1 MFADRELNISPT
13 GKLCKCPLD
22 STYCAY
28 NDASISTTTK
38 VDIIENLRNISPN
51 ALLESST
58 PYSDLTGKKHVEG
71 KKIRRPLNSFM
82 VWSHHRR
89 LKSQMQASQNHSQ
102 LSKVLGNVWNT
113 LDPRKK
119 ECYKQIAHWLH
130 VMHVW
135 EFPDYKY
142 CPQKKEK
149 NQDGKQVHS
158 CNVPSVS
165 TTNRV
170 SPIPANYNLSAPG
183 TCSIAPV
190 QQTRNSK
197 FLQIPRNL
205 STASTYSNNGS
216 VPSMR
221 CNGSSQMSLAYDATL
236 VAKPYS
242 AASSTSHVERVTPN
256 EAEIIKRIV
265 AYLKDTSVTEYEPSM
280 TSLAAVP
287 SAKPEQPQ
295 IQQNAAIKQALLG
308 TSAPKFGLQNINNMN
323 ADYQHPTQ
331 KRRRFEMPRIRVA
344 IPPQNQQQRPDDL
357 ALLNALPSNDPD
369 LDRIINGIIELENI
383 QNFDYNFFGIPPP
396 SLRFEQQAVSVDQ
409 QPAPAHETTCGNG
422 FEQMSPVLLQP
433 SSMPTT
439 ILDVLCSNRLHAT
452 VASLT
457 AGRLEQTIEIAE
469 SLVSADSGLGGDDE
483 AQITSMMLQQNMY
496 QAQSSAA
503 KAGRKRKIV
512 EYEDQKFSSPV
523 QLTLFKNDCTIRQLH
538 NRHVTRN
545 PTVQIKRKDNRAIS
559 WAFEF
564 NGMDTWPAT
573 HSNES
578 SFASLARCSRA
589 ARNSEIN
596 GIDNSEVANC
606 KVSKNSM
613 LYSKARIV
621 LPHIVLV
628 ISTCLYIVI
637 GAVVFVKLEQ
647 SFELE
652 HKLAASR
659 RLRAVQN
666 NVLEQLWSSTIN
678 QSLSDLE
685 FDSISQSEIEKMVKS
700 TFYAFKEGIRAKDMG
715 RNYSSLSWSLRSA
728 LLFSTTLIT
737 TVGYGNLAPTTFW
750 GRLFCIFYACIGI
763 PLSLV
768 TVGNFS
774 KFSVD
779 LLSSIYLS
787 LSVWIKSFWKC
798 WKQKYLPYRCS
809 FECKQPSTIL
819 QNADNH
825 FQSGECTDAS
835 ISKNIRDELDVES
848 ETSAKAPPLFLILIL
863 LLFVGICAA
872 FFHQF
877 HFWQYWDSF
886 YYCAVTALTIG
897 FGDLVPNA
905 DDQSLIFTLLFIFF
919 GLIISTMCI
928 DSMGTHYIQKIHYF
942 GRNIYNLSNVLGG
955 KADSFK
961 EWIRQMHG
969 LKDKYGLTEEM
980 IQQIIAK
987 SDLNTLTD
995 SARYQHSFVPDGHS
1009 YMHYIDQ

>member
-1 MFADRELNISPT
+1 MLP
-13 GKLCKCPLD
+13 
-22 STYCAY
+22 
-28 NDASISTTTK
+28 ISTRQQLLCCNSCT
-38 VDIIENLRNISPN
+38 VNCNRANCELR
-51 ALLESST
+51 T
-58 PYSDLTGKKHVEG
+58 
-71 KKIRRPLNSFM
+71 
-82 VWSHHRR
+82 
-89 LKSQMQASQNHSQ
+89 
-102 LSKVLGNVWNT
+102 
-113 LDPRKK
+113 
-119 ECYKQIAHWLH
+119 
-130 VMHVW
+130 
-135 EFPDYKY
+135 
-142 CPQKKEK
+142 
-149 NQDGKQVHS
+149 
-158 CNVPSVS
+158 
-165 TTNRV
+165 
-170 SPIPANYNLSAPG
+170 
-183 TCSIAPV
+183 
-190 QQTRNSK
+190 
-197 FLQIPRNL
+197 
-205 STASTYSNNGS
+205 
-216 VPSMR
+216 
-221 CNGSSQMSLAYDATL
+221 
-236 VAKPYS
+236 
-242 AASSTSHVERVTPN
+242 
-256 EAEIIKRIV
+256 
-265 AYLKDTSVTEYEPSM
+265 
-280 TSLAAVP
+280 
-287 SAKPEQPQ
+287 
-295 IQQNAAIKQALLG
+295 
-308 TSAPKFGLQNINNMN
+308 
-323 ADYQHPTQ
+323 
-331 KRRRFEMPRIRVA
+331 
-344 IPPQNQQQRPDDL
+344 
-357 ALLNALPSNDPD
+357 
-369 LDRIINGIIELENI
+369 
-383 QNFDYNFFGIPPP
+383 
-396 SLRFEQQAVSVDQ
+396 
-409 QPAPAHETTCGNG
+409 
-422 FEQMSPVLLQP
+422 LLQ
-433 SSMPTT
+433 
-439 ILDVLCSNRLHAT
+439 
-452 VASLT
+452 
-457 AGRLEQTIEIAE
+457 
-469 SLVSADSGLGGDDE
+469 
-483 AQITSMMLQQNMY
+483 
-496 QAQSSAA
+496 
-503 KAGRKRKIV
+503 
-512 EYEDQKFSSPV
+512 YEDQEFSSPV

-606 KVSKNSM
+606 KISKNSM

-685 FDSISQSEIEKMVKS
+685 FNNISQSEIEKMVKS

-768 TVGNFS
+768 TV
-774 KFSVD
+774 
-779 LLSSIYLS
+779 
-787 LSVWIKSFWKC
+787 
-798 WKQKYLPYRCS
+798 
-809 FECKQPSTIL
+809 
-819 QNADNH
+819 
-825 FQSGECTDAS
+825 
-835 ISKNIRDELDVES
+835 
-848 ETSAKAPPLFLILIL
+848 
-863 LLFVGICAA
+863 A

>member
-1 MFADRELNISPT
+1 MDILAHATKKIDGVLWQLKKKRRQ
-13 GKLCKCPLD
+13 KLCKCPAD
-22 STYCAY
+22 SVYCAY
-28 NDASISTTTK
+28 NESPLGISEM
-38 VDIIENLRNISPN
+38 DIIENFRKLSAS
-51 ALLESST
+51 ALLSSVT
-58 PYSDLTGKKHVEG
+58 PYSDLTGITHGDGQKVK
-71 KKIRRPLNSFM
+71 RPLNSFM
-82 VWSHHRR
+82 LWAHQRR
-89 LKSQMQASQNHSQ
+89 LYYQRQGNQNNTELSKLLGKEWQKLDYHTKRCYAELAEQLRLMHIREFPNYKYRPQRKPKDKQ
-102 LSKVLGNVWNT
+102 LSKKILN
-113 LDPRKK
+113 RQMHMQ
-119 ECYKQIAHWLH
+119 KQL
-130 VMHVW
+130 
-135 EFPDYKY
+135 
-142 CPQKKEK
+142 
-149 NQDGKQVHS
+149 
-158 CNVPSVS
+158 S
-165 TTNRV
+165 TTYSV
-170 SPIPANYNLSAPG
+170 PLIPATYNQSAPG
-183 TCSIAPV
+183 TYSTAIAESE
-190 QQTRNSK
+190 QAARS
-197 FLQIPRNL
+197 FL
-205 STASTYSNNGS
+205 SAASTYNNAS
-216 VPSMR
+216 VENTGNVSCAM
-221 CNGSSQMSLAYDATL
+221 NLANN
-236 VAKPYS
+236 
-242 AASSTSHVERVTPN
+242 AASTSSHGHAALNTAAKDVTPN
-256 EAEIIKRIV
+256 EAEIIKRIED
-265 AYLKDTSVTEYEPSM
+265 YLKDTSPIQYGPSKT
-280 TSLAAVP
+280 TSWAEMFG
-287 SAKPEQPQ
+287 EQPQ
-295 IQQNAAIKQALLG
+295 TQQNAAIKQALLG
-308 TSAPKFGLQNINNMN
+308 APAPANGISIHKLQRMDYQNHGKTSSVYG
-323 ADYQHPTQ
+323 QHPTQ
-331 KRRRFEMPRIRVA
+331 NLKMGKRLGMPHIRVA
-344 IPPQNQQQRPDDL
+344 ISKRNAPQVLRQQHPTQPL
-357 ALLNALPSNDPD
+357 NDPD
-369 LDRIINGIIELENI
+369 FDRIINHIIELEDIENDRKKRRI
-383 QNFDYNFFGIPPP
+383 SNGFEFFEELPI
-396 SLRFEQQAVSVDQ
+396 SFEQQPV
-409 QPAPAHETTCGNG
+409 PAHETTCYAVS
-422 FEQMSPVLLQP
+422 EQLPPVLLQP
-433 SSMPTT
+433 TF
-439 ILDVLCSNRLHAT
+439 LDVVSSNRLHAT

-457 AGRLEQTIEIAE
+457 AETEQMVGITE
-469 SLVSADSGLGGDDE
+469 SPTSFDSGLCVEEKPGDATKLLHE
-483 AQITSMMLQQNMY
+483 MLHMSMY
-496 QAQSSAA
+496 QSSTIGDNCRTVYSHVVKDPLHSCYVCFSEAL
-503 KAGRKRKIV
+503 AGI
-512 EYEDQKFSSPV
+512 
-523 QLTLFKNDCTIRQLH
+523 
-538 NRHVTRN
+538 
-545 PTVQIKRKDNRAIS
+545 
-559 WAFEF
+559 
-564 NGMDTWPAT
+564 
-573 HSNES
+573 S
-578 SFASLARCSRA
+578 SFNFIYLLM
-589 ARNSEIN
+589 
-596 GIDNSEVANC
+596 
-606 KVSKNSM
+606 K
-613 LYSKARIV
+613 KARIV

-652 HKLAASR
+652 HKLAALR
-659 RLRAVQN
+659 RLKAVQN

-678 QSLSDLE
+678 KSLSDLE
-685 FDSISQSEIEKMVKS
+685 FNNISQSEIERMVKS
-700 TFYAFKEGIRAKDMG
+700 TFYAFKEGIKAKDMD
-715 RNYSSLSWSLRSA
+715 RNYSSLSWTLRSA

-774 KFSVD
+774 KFFVD

-798 WKQKYLPYRCS
+798 WQQKYLPHRCS

-863 LLFVGICAA
+863 LLFVGICAT

>member
-1 MFADRELNISPT
+1 LYGYVRLIRVTSSETYAFENCCSLIQMDIVTYAEKKLKGVLWQMIKNKRKNVT
-13 GKLCKCPLD
+13 G
-22 STYCAY
+22 TMHA
-28 NDASISTTTK
+28 
-38 VDIIENLRNISPN
+38 
-51 ALLESST
+51 
-58 PYSDLTGKKHVEG
+58 EG
-71 KKIRRPLNSFM
+71 ERIKRPVNNFM
-82 VWSHHRR
+82 LWAHQRR
-89 LKSQMQASQNHSQ
+89 LEYQSQGNQNNAE
-102 LSKVLGNVWNT
+102 LSKRLGKEWQQ
-113 LDPRKK
+113 LDYRTKQ
-119 ECYKQIAHWLH
+119 CYAELAEQLRL
-130 VMHVW
+130 MHIR
-135 EFPDYKY
+135 EYPNYKY
-142 CPQKKEK
+142 CPQRKPKDKQLSKK
-149 NQDGKQVHS
+149 QMQMQKQMHS
-158 CNVPSVS
+158 HNMPSTSTAGNVSL
-165 TTNRV
+165 
-170 SPIPANYNLSAPG
+170 IPATDNLSAPG
-183 TCSIAPV
+183 TY
-190 QQTRNSK
+190 
-197 FLQIPRNL
+197 
-205 STASTYSNNGS
+205 STASLAMTESEQAEYS
-216 VPSMR
+216 
-221 CNGSSQMSLAYDATL
+221 LL
-236 VAKPYS
+236 S
-242 AASSTSHVERVTPN
+242 AASTYNNASKEISNNVPCTMNLANSGTSMSSHGRAALNTAAKDVTPS
-256 EAEIIKRIV
+256 EAEIIKRIE
-265 AYLKDTSVTEYEPSM
+265 AYLKDTSSIQYGPSNVGAEM
-280 TSLAAVP
+280 FG
-287 SAKPEQPQ
+287 EQPQ
-295 IQQNAAIKQALLG
+295 TQQNAAIKQALLT
-308 TSAPKFGLQNINNMN
+308 TSAPANGISVHQFQRMDYQNHGKTSSV
-323 ADYQHPTQ
+323 YGQHPTQ
-331 KRRRFEMPRIRVA
+331 NQKIRKRLGMPQIRVA
-344 IPPQNQQQRPDDL
+344 LPKQNFQQVLRQEHPELPDDL
-357 ALLNALPSNDPD
+357 TSLDVQPLLNDPD
-369 LDRIINGIIELENI
+369 FDRIINHIIELENI
-383 QNFDYNFFGIPPP
+383 ENNRKKRRISNGFEFFGEPALSVPVAQQPI
-396 SLRFEQQAVSVDQ
+396 FVEQQPV
-409 QPAPAHETTCGNG
+409 PAHETTCYAAP
-422 FEQMSPVLLQP
+422 EQELPVWLP
-433 SSMPTT
+433 PTF
-439 ILDVLCSNRLHAT
+439 LDVLSSNRLHAT
-452 VASLT
+452 VESLT
-457 AGRLEQTIEIAE
+457 AETEQMIRITE
-469 SLVSADSGLGGDDE
+469 SPVSADSGLCVEEKADGATKLLHE
-483 AQITSMMLQQNMY
+483 MLHKSMY
-496 QAQSSAA
+496 QSSTTGY
-503 KAGRKRKIV
+503 K
-512 EYEDQKFSSPV
+512 DQEFNSPV
-523 QLTLFKNDCTIRQLH
+523 LLTLFKNDCTIGQQH

-545 PTVQIKRKDNRAIS
+545 PPVQIRRTDK
-559 WAFEF
+559 
-564 NGMDTWPAT
+564 MDTWPAAS

-578 SFASLARCSRA
+578 SFTSLTRCSGA

-606 KVSKNSM
+606 KTAKNSM

-659 RLRAVQN
+659 RLNAVQN
-666 NVLEQLWSSTIN
+666 NILEQLWNSTIN
-678 QSLSDLE
+678 KNLSDLE
-685 FDSISQSEIEKMVKS
+685 FNNISQSEIEKMVKS
-700 TFYAFKEGIRAKDMG
+700 TFYAFKEGIRAKDMD
-715 RNYSSLSWSLRSA
+715 RNYSSLSWTLRSA

-774 KFSVD
+774 KFFVD

-798 WKQKYLPYRCS
+798 WQQKYLPHRCS

-835 ISKNIRDELDVES
+835 FSKNIRDELDVES
-848 ETSAKAPPLFLILIL
+848 ETSAKAPPLFLIFIL
-863 LLFVGICAA
+863 LLFVGICAT

-877 HFWQYWDSF
+877 HFWHYWDSF

>member
-1 MFADRELNISPT
+1 
-13 GKLCKCPLD
+13 
-22 STYCAY
+22 
-28 NDASISTTTK
+28 
-38 VDIIENLRNISPN
+38 
-51 ALLESST
+51 
-58 PYSDLTGKKHVEG
+58 
-71 KKIRRPLNSFM
+71 
-82 VWSHHRR
+82 
-89 LKSQMQASQNHSQ
+89 
-102 LSKVLGNVWNT
+102 
-113 LDPRKK
+113 
-119 ECYKQIAHWLH
+119 
-130 VMHVW
+130 
-135 EFPDYKY
+135 
-142 CPQKKEK
+142 
-149 NQDGKQVHS
+149 
-158 CNVPSVS
+158 
-165 TTNRV
+165 
-170 SPIPANYNLSAPG
+170 
-183 TCSIAPV
+183 
-190 QQTRNSK
+190 
-197 FLQIPRNL
+197 
-205 STASTYSNNGS
+205 
-216 VPSMR
+216 
-221 CNGSSQMSLAYDATL
+221 
-236 VAKPYS
+236 
-242 AASSTSHVERVTPN
+242 
-256 EAEIIKRIV
+256 
-265 AYLKDTSVTEYEPSM
+265 
-280 TSLAAVP
+280 
-287 SAKPEQPQ
+287 
-295 IQQNAAIKQALLG
+295 
-308 TSAPKFGLQNINNMN
+308 
-323 ADYQHPTQ
+323 
-331 KRRRFEMPRIRVA
+331 
-344 IPPQNQQQRPDDL
+344 
-357 ALLNALPSNDPD
+357 
-369 LDRIINGIIELENI
+369 
-383 QNFDYNFFGIPPP
+383 
-396 SLRFEQQAVSVDQ
+396 
-409 QPAPAHETTCGNG
+409 
-422 FEQMSPVLLQP
+422 
-433 SSMPTT
+433 
-439 ILDVLCSNRLHAT
+439 
-452 VASLT
+452 
-457 AGRLEQTIEIAE
+457 
-469 SLVSADSGLGGDDE
+469 
-483 AQITSMMLQQNMY
+483 MMLQQNMY

-503 KAGRKRKIV
+503 KAGRKRKI
-512 EYEDQKFSSPV
+512 YEDQEFSSPV

-905 DDQSLIFTLLFIFF
+905 DD
-919 GLIISTMCI
+919 
-928 DSMGTHYIQKIHYF
+928 H
-942 GRNIYNLSNVLGG
+942 NVLGG